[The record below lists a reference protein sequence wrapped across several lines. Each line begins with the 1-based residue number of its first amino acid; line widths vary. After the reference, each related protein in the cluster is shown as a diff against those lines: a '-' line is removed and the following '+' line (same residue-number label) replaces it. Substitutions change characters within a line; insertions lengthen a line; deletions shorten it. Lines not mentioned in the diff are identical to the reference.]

1 MRTDDEA
8 MMKLG
13 SLSFDQILSH
23 PVFGQLFELGVLIC
37 VCVLVYVVTY
47 RATARLVRGVA
58 ARSSTAWD
66 DELVKAGFFRR
77 LSNLAPG
84 LVAWHGVTLLSS
96 LDPTA
101 VMVIR
106 RVAASAMILAAVLA
120 LGSFLNAVNAV
131 YSSNPENRRRPIQG
145 YLQLVKLVSAVLAT
159 ILILATLMDRSPLI
173 FLSGLGAMAAV
184 ILLVFRDTLLSVVA
198 SIQLTSYNMVHV
210 GDWIEMPEFGADG
223 DVIDV
228 ALHTVKVQN
237 WDKTITTIPTHRL
250 VEGSFKNWRGMSNSG
265 GRRIKRMIL
274 VDVNTIRFLD
284 DEQVERIGKFAL
296 LHDYIA
302 EKKRTIDEYNRE
314 PGRDPS
320 LNADI
325 RQMTNVGTFRAYIES
340 YLRTHPRIHK
350 GMTLMVRQLAPTP
363 EGLPLEIYCFTNTTD
378 WGAYEGI
385 QADVL
390 DHVFAVVSEFG
401 LRCFQAPAGRDLE
414 ALAGGDVTK

>member
-1 MRTDDEA
+1 
-8 MMKLG
+8 
-13 SLSFDQILSH
+13 
-23 PVFGQLFELGVLIC
+23 
-37 VCVLVYVVTY
+37 
-47 RATARLVRGVA
+47 
-58 ARSSTAWD
+58 
-66 DELVKAGFFRR
+66 
-77 LSNLAPG
+77 
-84 LVAWHGVTLLSS
+84 
-96 LDPTA
+96 
-101 VMVIR
+101 
-106 RVAASAMILAAVLA
+106 
-120 LGSFLNAVNAV
+120 
-131 YSSNPENRRRPIQG
+131 
-145 YLQLVKLVSAVLAT
+145 LQLVKLVSAVLAA

-284 DEQVERIGKFAL
+284 DEEVERIGKFAL

-302 EKKRTIDEYNRE
+302 EKKRTIDEYNRD

-325 RQMTNVGTFRAYIES
+325 RRMTNIGTFRAYIES
-340 YLRTHPRIHK
+340 YLRAHSRIHK

-385 QADVL
+385 QADIL

-414 ALAGGDVTK
+414 ALAGGEAARQQEQ

>member
-1 MRTDDEA
+1 
-8 MMKLG
+8 
-13 SLSFDQILSH
+13 
-23 PVFGQLFELGVLIC
+23 
-37 VCVLVYVVTY
+37 
-47 RATARLVRGVA
+47 
-58 ARSSTAWD
+58 
-66 DELVKAGFFRR
+66 
-77 LSNLAPG
+77 
-84 LVAWHGVTLLSS
+84 
-96 LDPTA
+96 
-101 VMVIR
+101 
-106 RVAASAMILAAVLA
+106 
-120 LGSFLNAVNAV
+120 
-131 YSSNPENRRRPIQG
+131 
-145 YLQLVKLVSAVLAT
+145 LQLVKLVSAVLAA

-265 GRRIKRMIL
+265 GRRIKRVIL

-284 DEQVERIGKFAL
+284 DEEVERIGKFAL

-302 EKKRTIDEYNRE
+302 EKKRAIDEYNRD

-320 LNADI
+320 LNTDI
-325 RQMTNVGTFRAYIES
+325 RRLTNVGTFRAYIES
-340 YLRTHPRIHK
+340 YLRAHPRIHN

-363 EGLPLEIYCFTNTTD
+363 EGLPLEVYCFTNTTD

-385 QADVL
+385 QADIL

-414 ALAGGDVTK
+414 ALAGGEAVRQQER